1 MNLNS
6 IWFGCSLEKKG
17 KENRKEP
24 SPKPSNSPAPAQPAT
39 ARSLPRPARAGP
51 ASSAAPPA
59 QLALHLGPS
68 PGAQPSSPPF
78 APRARPTHS
87 PRTTSAQNASP
98 FPTCQ
103 RPRALPATPGP
114 RVSGSPFPFLSLCS
128 ATPRPRSPASSP
140 GSLSRCAPPRSPEP
154 PYIWPLRP
162 SFPHPRI
169 TAPPHEP

>member
-1 MNLNS
+1 MGVV
-6 IWFGCSLEKKG
+6 WKRKE

-51 ASSAAPPA
+51 ASSAASPA
-59 QLALHLGPS
+59 RLALHLGSS
-68 PGAQPSSPPF
+68 PGAQPSSPPL
-78 APRARPTHS
+78 RS
-87 PRTTSAQNASP
+87 PRTAHALTPHDPATSAQTASP

-114 RVSGSPFPFLSLCS
+114 RVSGSPFPFLPLCS

-154 PYIWPLRP
+154 PYIWPLRS

-169 TAPPHEP
+169 TVPPHEP